1 MKFNRKKLIGK
12 SKRTLDRIEEIHAN
26 IESYKNS
33 IEMLHAFAE
42 GRASLSGKGCT
53 ERAVQKFM
61 HRRPRTKED
70 DERMQWTLKNIKT
83 QMTLLEHELG
93 VLLEY
98 GA

>member
-1 MKFNRKKLIGK
+1 MKFDRKKLKGK
-12 SKRTLDRIEEIHAN
+12 SLRTLDRIEEIHTN

-33 IEMLHAFAE
+33 IELLHAFAE
-42 GRASLSGKGCT
+42 GRATLHGKGCT
-53 ERAVQKFM
+53 ERAVQRFM
-61 HRRPRTKED
+61 CHKRTKED

-83 QMTLLEHELG
+83 QMMLLEHELG

>member
-12 SKRTLDRIEEIHAN
+12 SKRTLDRIEEIQAN
-26 IESYKNS
+26 ITSYKES
-33 IEMLHAFAE
+33 IELLHAFAE

-61 HRRPRTKED
+61 HRQRTKED